1 MTPLQIPTP
10 GELETMAFFFLLLLM
25 TLLIAGAVI
34 IGLAYL
40 VTRLR
45 HGGGD
50 DRIAKLESRVE
61 DLEAE
66 NEELKAELESRR

>member
-10 GELETMAFFFLLLLM
+10 GELQTIAFFFVLLVIALLV
-25 TLLIAGAVI
+25 AVAVI
-34 IGLAYL
+34 VGLAYL
-40 VTRLR
+40 ITRLR

-61 DLEAE
+61 DLETE

>member
-1 MTPLQIPTP
+1 MTAIQIPTP
-10 GELETMAFFFLLLLM
+10 GELGTIAFFFLLLVIS
-25 TLLIAGAVI
+25 LLVAVAVI
-34 IGLAYL
+34 VGLAYL

-50 DRIAKLESRVE
+50 DRIARLESRVE